1 MNIFR
6 QRLEK
11 NDIDVALITDDDNVY
26 YLTGYYDYLHMDFG
40 RPTILVVLREG
51 QSILITPS
59 IDFNSAES
67 LARVDRIVS
76 WNDGVGNEW
85 REELPKVAMNA
96 MKVAIEPNHIPPV
109 VHSYLVELIEAEKL
123 ENASSLLS
131 DMRMIKSDME
141 LQLARHAGE
150 VANAMMTAGR
160 SAIGSGI
167 AEFEVAIATSQAGTR
182 MAAKLLNAH
191 YTDEDMSPNTHFL
204 QIMASGEAITKTHH
218 RATTRIMK
226 YGEPVFLCFC
236 GMTNF
241 HRFKL
246 GFDRTFWIGEIKD
259 KSQEVVYE
267 IALASHLAFLKTIE
281 AEFAEFKGP
290 RYHVIGN
297 HDIDSISKEQFLAN
311 VENTGIAKDKSY
323 YSFDSKW
330 VHFVVLDANYLADG
344 RDCAPGNCKW
354 TDTHVPKKELEWLRR
369 DLEATKL
376 PVVVLAHQRLDG
388 RGSHFTKNSD
398 EVRKLLEK
406 SGRVL
411 VVFQGHDHRGGHS
424 LIGGIHYYT
433 LKAAVEGSGEEN
445 NSYGIVEVRR
455 NGDIVVEGFRKAV
468 DLAMPRNS

>member
-1 MNIFR
+1 MFEKNMNVFR

-160 SAIGSGI
+160 SAIGTGI

-267 IALASHLAFLKTIE
+267 IALASQEAALRALRPGVTAESVHAAYAEVIQEAGYDYPFRCGRATGFSYLEAPQLVTGDKTILQPGMVL
-281 AEFAEFKGP
+281 AVDGSVSADNFRAQIGDSFIITQKGYEP
-290 RYHVIGN
+290 
-297 HDIDSISKEQFLAN
+297 L
-311 VENTGIAKDKSY
+311 
-323 YSFDSKW
+323 
-330 VHFVVLDANYLADG
+330 
-344 RDCAPGNCKW
+344 
-354 TDTHVPKKELEWLRR
+354 TDHPKKLENIIL
-369 DLEATKL
+369 
-376 PVVVLAHQRLDG
+376 
-388 RGSHFTKNSD
+388 
-398 EVRKLLEK
+398 
-406 SGRVL
+406 
-411 VVFQGHDHRGGHS
+411 
-424 LIGGIHYYT
+424 
-433 LKAAVEGSGEEN
+433 
-445 NSYGIVEVRR
+445 
-455 NGDIVVEGFRKAV
+455 
-468 DLAMPRNS
+468 